1 MTSESTSP
9 AAAKRSLQDFQL
21 RETLGEGAYSTVK
34 LATSRVDGNH
44 YAVKVVSKAHLQR
57 ARKVQTATAERN
69 ALVCLRRGGGHPGV
83 VCLHAAFVDEWNLYF
98 VLDYAP
104 NGHLQA
110 LISRLGSLSTTCVRY
125 YTAQIADALAFI
137 HSRGVLHRDLK
148 PENILL
154 DERFRIKIVD
164 FGTAK
169 VLEGGEQ
176 HGTTF
181 VGTAQYQAP
190 ELLERNE
197 TSRSSDY
204 WALGCILYELA
215 SGHFPFNDRTVY
227 LTWQKIKRVEYEFP
241 DVFDEQGR
249 DLVKTLLVRPFPVI
263 AVSPYITTTQ
273 VRDPTQRLGAGPPGS
288 TNDPSALRAH
298 PFLSSIIW
306 SSLWTDAAPPME
318 AGFFRKVPS
327 ESRRTDD
334 DVWDELVDGIE
345 WLSLGAEEEAEGG
358 DLVRR

>member
-21 RETLGEGAYSTVK
+21 HETLGEGAYSTVK
-34 LATSRVDGNH
+34 LATSRADGNH
-44 YAVKVVSKAHLQR
+44 YAVKIVSKAHLQR

-169 VLEGGEQ
+169 VLEEGGEQ
-176 HGTTF
+176 RGTTF

-215 SGHFPFNDRTVY
+215 SGHFPFNDRTIY
-227 LTWQKIKRVEYEFP
+227 LTWQKIRRVEYEFP
-241 DVFDEQGR
+241 DAFDEQGR
-249 DLVKTLLVRPFPVI
+249 DLVNTLLVR
-263 AVSPYITTTQ
+263 
-273 VRDPTQRLGAGPPGS
+273 DPAQRLGASPPGS
-288 TNDPSALRAH
+288 ANDPFALRAH
-298 PFLSSIIW
+298 PFLSSVVW
-306 SSLWTDAAPPME
+306 SSLWTDPAPPIE

-327 ESRRTDD
+327 ESRRTGDET
-334 DVWDELVDGIE
+334 WDELVDGIE
-345 WLSLGAEEEAEGG
+345 WLSFGAEEDAEGG